1 MATNDY
7 RGEANKTFHLYGKEH
22 STVWSIYLMQGQFN
36 DMCAVSRRQAI
47 LTDYSDEI
55 LAIYETVAESTQA
68 NIPPPSEWD
77 NASTEEFVHTVV
89 LQVLSHS
96 ISDNDDFFQHGCDRW
111 SVSLSFTCGNADS
124 FWWFTGDVDS
134 KHPPCSPGFEFDI
147 RQTMDNFTS
156 ISTQVSPNCQSSWH
170 Q

>member
-1 MATNDY
+1 
-7 RGEANKTFHLYGKEH
+7 
-22 STVWSIYLMQGQFN
+22 MQGQFN

-77 NASTEEFVHTVV
+77 DASTEEFVRTVV

-96 ISDNDDFFQHGCDRW
+96 ISDDDDFFQHGCDR
-111 SVSLSFTCGNADS
+111 
-124 FWWFTGDVDS
+124 
-134 KHPPCSPGFEFDI
+134 
-147 RQTMDNFTS
+147 
-156 ISTQVSPNCQSSWH
+156 
-170 Q
+170 